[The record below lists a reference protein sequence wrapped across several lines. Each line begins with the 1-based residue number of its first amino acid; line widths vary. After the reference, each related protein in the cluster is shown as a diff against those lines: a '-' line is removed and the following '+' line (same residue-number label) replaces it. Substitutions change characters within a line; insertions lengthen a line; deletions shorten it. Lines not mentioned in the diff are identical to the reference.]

1 MIERS
6 AAPYL
11 KELSKTFPAV
21 AVTGPR
27 QSGKTTLVKT
37 IFPKKPYVSLE
48 EIQVRDFALND
59 PKGFLQQFPNGA
71 ILDEVQRCPDL
82 FSYLQSIIDN
92 EKKSGL
98 FILTGSQQFGLLSGI
113 TQSLAGRV
121 ALLTLLPFSLLEL
134 QKSRLNPTSLEELLF
149 QGLYPPI
156 YDRKSNPTHWYDNY
170 IRTYVERDVRQ
181 LINVRDLHTFQRFV
195 RICAAHTGQL
205 VNLSSLA
212 NDCGINHVTA
222 KAWLSVLEAS
232 YLITLLFP
240 HFNNFNKRLV
250 KSPKLYFL
258 DTGLAASLL
267 GIQTAQQLSLHP
279 QRGALF
285 ETWVVS
291 ELLKSRFNQAL
302 SSNLYF
308 WRDHIGNEVDILIEQ
323 SNRLIPIEVKS
334 GQTFASDFL
343 KGLNHWLT
351 LAGKSAGKAW
361 LVYGGS
367 QKQTRQN
374 VQIIP
379 WKNIGDMVT
388 SLSHSSLDKKLTK
401 VTRKNKNREIDF
413 GKLVGK

>member
-6 AAPYL
+6 AAPTL
-11 KELSKTFPAV
+11 QELAQSFPVV

-37 IFPKKPYVSLE
+37 IFPDKPYVSLE
-48 EIQVRDFALND
+48 DLDIRDFATID
-59 PKGFLQQFPNGA
+59 PKGFLSQYPDGA

-82 FSYLQSIIDN
+82 FSYLQSIVDHN
-92 EKKSGL
+92 QRPGQ

-121 ALLTLLPFSLLEL
+121 AMLSLLPFSLGEL
-134 QKSRLNPTSLEELLF
+134 QNSQTAPDSVEKLLF

-156 YDRKSNPTHWYDNY
+156 YDRQPNPVHWYDNY

-181 LINVRDLHTFQRFV
+181 LINVRDLNTFQRFV
-195 RICAAHTGQL
+195 RMCAAHTGQL
-205 VNLSSLA
+205 LNLSSLA
-212 NDCGINHVTA
+212 NDCGINHMTA
-222 KAWLSVLEAS
+222 KAWISVLEAS
-232 YLITLLFP
+232 YLVTLLSP

-258 DTGLAASLL
+258 DTGLAARLL
-267 GIQTAQQLSLHP
+267 GLQTQEQLALHP

-291 ELLKSRFNQAL
+291 ELLKARFNQAL

-308 WRDHIGNEVDILIEQ
+308 WRDHIGNEVDILVEKTNQ
-323 SNRLIPIEVKS
+323 LVPIEVKS
-334 GQTFASDFL
+334 GQTLAPDFL
-343 KGLNHWLT
+343 KGINHWLQ
-351 LAGKSAGKAW
+351 LAGESADKGW

-367 QKQTRQN
+367 QNQTRQN
-374 VQIIP
+374 IQVVSWQ
-379 WKNIGDMVT
+379 DMEPLVN
-388 SLSHSSLDKKLTK
+388 DLT
-401 VTRKNKNREIDF
+401 RN
-413 GKLVGK
+413 